1 MDYEQQRKAGSSSS
15 SSSCSVPLLESSS
28 KGTASIAQ
36 TLGNIIVS
44 VIGTGVLGLPFAFR
58 IAGWLAGLFG
68 VIIAGLCSYYCML
81 LLVSSFISPFFFS
94 FFFTNFFFLSIFL
107 SFASHR

>member
-1 MDYEQQRKAGSSSS
+1 MDYEQQRKAGSSSSS

-68 VIIAGLCSYYCML
+68 VIIVGLCSYYCML

-94 FFFTNFFFLSIFL
+94 FFFHQLFLPFNL
-107 SFASHR
+107 SFFC